1 MSDPEYEW
9 SARCPVCN
17 ITSWGSSPTRRCVA
31 CDSPRV
37 VNTAPLLVGVMWL
50 PVVVRPWIATFTHN
64 LVIAGALTLAES
76 VGRRLARYA

>member
-1 MSDPEYEW
+1 M
-9 SARCPVCN
+9 
-17 ITSWGSSPTRRCVA
+17 A